1 MFDPDER
8 QVVYPF
14 EVDRTTRLAGG
25 KKAGGKKAG
34 EYKSDR
40 SQIQL
45 RQQLLVQAQA
55 TLERARLQD
64 AEYPP
69 TYINL
74 ACVTDL
80 LGRADEAALRAHQAI
95 NVARRMDNPIAL
107 SHALVARGIARLH
120 GTPPDSIGSRQD
132 FTAAQTNAPLLAGFN
147 LALLNGTANERVK
160 QEIVPSTT
168 LLSEVERIGG
178 LAAMDYG
185 KIDPKKVTQMPRD
198 GPGQP
203 AFSFYRQEK
212 EYWTW
217 LILDTS
223 YNLIVFLETQA
234 GYDGTTVRGV
244 RVGDERAQ
252 VEKVYGSASYLIPGP
267 QGVHHVYPDVGLIM
281 QYGGDERVEEW
292 ILFYVEE

>member
-1 MFDPDER
+1 M
-8 QVVYPF
+8 
-14 EVDRTTRLAGG
+14 
-25 KKAGGKKAG
+25 
-34 EYKSDR
+34 
-40 SQIQL
+40 
-45 RQQLLVQAQA
+45 
-55 TLERARLQD
+55 
-64 AEYPP
+64 
-69 TYINL
+69 
-74 ACVTDL
+74 TDL

-120 GTPPDSIGSRQD
+120 GTSPDSIGSRQD

-147 LALLNGTANERVK
+147 LALLNGTANEPIK

-168 LLSEVERIGG
+168 PLSEVERIGG

-217 LILDTS
+217 LILDTG

-234 GYDGTTVRGV
+234 GYEGYGLGMNVLRLRKSMDQLAISYPVR
-244 RVGDERAQ
+244 RVYITYIRTLA
-252 VEKVYGSASYLIPGP
+252 
-267 QGVHHVYPDVGLIM
+267 
-281 QYGGDERVEEW
+281 
-292 ILFYVEE
+292 LFCDTEATNKWRNGYSSTSKSKGNAR